1 MVYKMLNSNS
11 RASTDLIVQ
20 MYDGYENLSGY

>member
-20 MYDGYENLSGY
+20 MYGGRLNLFGY